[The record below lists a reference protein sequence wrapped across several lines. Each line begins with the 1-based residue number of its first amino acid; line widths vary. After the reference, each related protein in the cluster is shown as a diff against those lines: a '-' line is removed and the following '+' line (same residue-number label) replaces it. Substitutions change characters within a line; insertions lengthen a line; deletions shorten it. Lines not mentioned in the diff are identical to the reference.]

1 MKLLNTLTNRLE
13 ELCYDNN
20 TIRIYLCGVTVYD
33 DCHIGHA
40 RTIIVF
46 DVLRRFFLSRR
57 IKTIFI
63 QNFTDVDDKIINKA
77 EIEQTKYTLINEKYI
92 KSYFKDFDTL
102 NVLRATLYPK
112 ATEHIN
118 DIIDFIKGLIKVGK
132 AYIGINGVYYKVK
145 SFPLYGKLS
154 KKINESLEAGARIE
168 IDETKDDPRDFALWK
183 FSSKEPNW
191 SSPWGPGRPGWHIE
205 CSAMA
210 IKYLG
215 NCIDIHGGG
224 QDLIF
229 PHHEN
234 EIAQSE
240 GLFNTT
246 FAKLWL
252 HVGMVTIKSE
262 KMSKSLGNTI
272 KISELLNKINPNI
285 IRLFCLSSHYSK
297 PLDYSDEIIFEIHNK
312 WSQIEHVYYE
322 LTYRIDNNIKLDQTF
337 TTSTFDHTVFKNE
350 CSLIFKEFEN
360 FIEDDLNF
368 SNTLTSLFKFIN
380 KMNNIFSTDQGDR
393 EIFSFSY
400 ELLEKFMF
408 ILGLKIIPI
417 SEKEKAE
424 IQTLIEK
431 RKHFRNNKNYQESDK
446 IRRELSNNF
455 GIELIDHKGFTV
467 WKKIKQSTSSL

>member
-1 MKLLNTLTNRLE
+1 MKLLNTLTNQLE
-13 ELCYDNN
+13 EFCYCNN

-46 DVLRRFFLSRR
+46 DVLRRFLLSRNF
-57 IKTIFI
+57 KTIFI
-63 QNFTDVDDKIINKA
+63 QNFTDIDDKIINKA
-77 EIEQTKYTLINEKYI
+77 EIEQTKYDLITEKYI
-92 KSYFKDFDTL
+92 KSYFKDFDAL

-118 DIIDFIKGLIKVGK
+118 DIIGFINGLLKKEK
-132 AYIGINGVYYKVK
+132 AYVGVNGIYYKVS
-145 SFPLYGKLS
+145 SFPSYGKLS

-183 FSSKEPNW
+183 FSSKDPNW
-191 SSPWGPGRPGWHIE
+191 NSPWGSGRPGWHIE
-205 CSAMA
+205 CSTMA
-210 IKYLG
+210 IKYLD

-240 GLFNTT
+240 GLFNTI

-252 HVGMVTIKSE
+252 HVGMVTINSE

-297 PLDYSDEIIFEIHNK
+297 PLDYSDETIIEIRNK

-322 LTYRIDNNIKLDQTF
+322 LTYHIDNNIKSDPTS
-337 TTSTFDHTVFKNE
+337 TKSTFDINGFKND
-350 CSLIFKEFEN
+350 CRLILKEFEN

-368 SNTLTSLFKFIN
+368 SNALTSFFKFIN
-380 KMNNIFSTDQGDR
+380 KMNNIISMEIHDK
-393 EIFSFSY
+393 EIFSFSNQ
-400 ELLEKFMF
+400 LLEKFMF
-408 ILGLKIIPI
+408 ILGLKINPI
-417 SEKEKAE
+417 SEKEKDE
-424 IQTLIEK
+424 IQLLVEK
-431 RKHFRNNKNYQESDK
+431 RNQFRNNKNYQESDK
-446 IRRELSNNF
+446 IRRELSNNY

-467 WKKIKQSTSSL
+467 WKKIK